1 MICIK
6 WVWCINWVSTWW
18 IKWRR
23 MLCVWFIQTYW
34 AYLGSLWRYDNSILM
49 MHGGGFWHNPTKPL
63 YIPTI
68 GWCLTYPFHKGW
80 EGPMNLKYVGSWPQW
95 GYPRRNPL
103 QELRSVECKGHCGSA
118 VGHIHNSMKK
128 CTKFVLDAKTHRILD
143 PFLLLF
149 WYPLNWVIWFQVIL
163 NPKKRCIRAL
173 SLLVIRVP

>member
-1 MICIK
+1 MGC
-6 WVWCINWVSTWW
+6 
-18 IKWRR
+18 
-23 MLCVWFIQTYW
+23 CVHDLYKHTGHK
-34 AYLGSLWRYDNSILM
+34 AYLGNLWRYGTITIFYWCMFFFDIIQLHHSTFL
-49 MHGGGFWHNPTKPL
+49 HA
-63 YIPTI
+63 I
-68 GWCLTYPFHKGW
+68 GWCLIYPFHKGW

-173 SLLVIRVP
+173 SLLIIRVP